1 MATYTW
7 PVATG
12 SITSYF
18 GSRTAPTAGAS
29 TNHQGIDISVPIGTS
44 VMAAMAGTVQEKGY
58 DKARGYYVELDHGN
72 GITSLYQHLIT
83 MVSYAVGTSINE
95 GQKIALSGN
104 SGVSTGPH
112 LHFEI
117 QQNDVAVNPL
127 EFKGSTMVNTVDS
140 VLGNV
145 NDKIGDLF
153 SSTDLSGITEVVK
166 KYWYLLAAGMVA
178 ISLVKR

>member
-1 MATYTW
+1 MATFTW

-18 GSRTAPTAGAS
+18 GSRSAPTAGAS
-29 TNHQGIDISVPIGTS
+29 TNHPGIDISVPIGTS
-44 VMAAMAGTVQEKGY
+44 VMAAMAGSVLEKGY

-72 GITSLYQHLIT
+72 GITSLYQHLKT

-127 EFKGSTMVNTVDS
+127 EFKGSTMVNT
-140 VLGNV
+140 
-145 NDKIGDLF
+145 IGDLF
-153 SSTDLSGITEVVK
+153 PSTDLSGITDVVK
-166 KYWYLLAAGMVA
+166 KYWYLIAAGMVA